1 MFYWSLIIIL
11 IGIYS
16 SYIFGKSRIKK
27 NSIAANIKSVSL
39 PTYYAQYMLFWCL
52 LPALIVYFGWIIFE
66 DQIIQNLV
74 LANFDFDLNPALN
87 AGLLIAEIKNVA
99 ANINFAEGKSL
110 EIINAAEHYSSI
122 KQTSTVAFYVSIL
135 IFMNLGVMVAS
146 RKLHPNFRAQK
157 YIEKYIK
164 YFLIFCSSVA
174 VLTTVGIVFSLLFES
189 LRFFSDVSVFEFL
202 FGTKW
207 YPYIPIREGQSG
219 SQGSFG
225 AIPIF
230 AGTFLI
236 MIVAMCVALPIG
248 LFTAIY
254 LAEYAS
260 PKIRR
265 IVKPLLEI
273 LAGVPTI
280 VYGFFAFVSVA
291 PFVKTFGESIG
302 IDASPTSA
310 LAAGLVMGIMII
322 PFISSLSDDVI
333 NSVPQSL
340 REGSLGI
347 GANKAETI
355 KRVILPAALPGIVG
369 AFLLGVSRAIGETM
383 IVVVAAGTAPNLT
396 ANPFENVTTVTV
408 QIVIALIGDQ
418 EFDDP
423 RTLSAFALGL
433 VLFVIT
439 LILNIFALRIV
450 KNIESFMSSQ
460 FSHEKIIQ
468 LRKKRSLAD
477 RRFKMY
483 GLLAT

>member
-11 IGIYS
+11 LGIYS
-16 SYIFGKSRIKK
+16 AYIFGKSRITS
-27 NSIAANIKSVSL
+27 NSRQLEIKTVSL
-39 PTYYAQYMLFWCL
+39 PTYYAQYIMVWCL

-99 ANINFAEGKSL
+99 LSDSFAEGKAI
-110 EIINAAEHYSSI
+110 EILNAAEHYASIKYVSSI
-122 KQTSTVAFYVSIL
+122 AFYLSIL
-135 IFMNLGVMVAS
+135 IVMILGVMFAS
-146 RKLHPNFRAQK
+146 RKLQPSFHAQQS
-157 YIEKYIK
+157 IENYVK
-164 YFLIFCSSVA
+164 YFLFFCSSVA

-219 SQGSFG
+219 SLGSFG
-225 AIPIF
+225 AVPIF

-236 MIVAMCVALPIG
+236 MIVAMCVATPIG

-260 PKIRR
+260 PRVRR
-265 IVKPLLEI
+265 IIKPLLEI

-280 VYGFFAFVSVA
+280 VYGFFAFVTVA
-291 PFVKTFGESIG
+291 PFVKTFGQSIG

-450 KNIESFMSSQ
+450 KKYRERY
-460 FSHEKIIQ
+460 E
-468 LRKKRSLAD
+468 
-477 RRFKMY
+477 
-483 GLLAT
+483 

>member
-1 MFYWSLIIIL
+1 MFYWSIIIIL

-27 NSIAANIKSVSL
+27 NSIAKNIKSVSL
-39 PTYYAQYMLFWCL
+39 PSYYAQYMLFWCL

-66 DQIIQNLV
+66 DQIILNLV

-99 ANINFAEGKSL
+99 ANIDFAEGKSL

-122 KQTSTVAFYVSIL
+122 KQTSTVAFYISIL
-135 IFMNLGVMVAS
+135 IFMILGVMVAS

-189 LRFFSDVSVFEFL
+189 LRFFSNVSVFEFL

-450 KNIESFMSSQ
+450 KKYRELY
-460 FSHEKIIQ
+460 E
-468 LRKKRSLAD
+468 
-477 RRFKMY
+477 
-483 GLLAT
+483 

>member
-135 IFMNLGVMVAS
+135 IFMILGVMVAS

-291 PFVKTFGESIG
+291 PFVKTFGESMG

-450 KNIESFMSSQ
+450 KKYRELY
-460 FSHEKIIQ
+460 E
-468 LRKKRSLAD
+468 
-477 RRFKMY
+477 
-483 GLLAT
+483 

>member
-135 IFMNLGVMVAS
+135 IFMILGVMVAS

-291 PFVKTFGESIG
+291 PFVKTFGQSIG

-450 KNIESFMSSQ
+450 KKYRELY
-460 FSHEKIIQ
+460 E
-468 LRKKRSLAD
+468 
-477 RRFKMY
+477 
-483 GLLAT
+483 

>member
-27 NSIAANIKSVSL
+27 NSIAKNIKSVSL
-39 PTYYAQYMLFWCL
+39 PSYYAQYMLFWCL

-66 DQIIQNLV
+66 DQIILNLV

-99 ANINFAEGKSL
+99 ANIDFAEGKSL

-122 KQTSTVAFYVSIL
+122 KQTSTVAFYISIL
-135 IFMNLGVMVAS
+135 IFMILGVMVAS

-450 KNIESFMSSQ
+450 KKYREIYE
-460 FSHEKIIQ
+460 
-468 LRKKRSLAD
+468 
-477 RRFKMY
+477 
-483 GLLAT
+483 

>member
-11 IGIYS
+11 LGIYS
-16 SYIFGKSRIKK
+16 AYIFGKSRITS
-27 NSIAANIKSVSL
+27 NSRQLEIKTASL
-39 PTYYAQYMLFWCL
+39 PTYYAQYIMVWCL

-99 ANINFAEGKSL
+99 LNDSFAEGKAI
-110 EIINAAEHYSSI
+110 EILNAAEHYASIKYVSSI
-122 KQTSTVAFYVSIL
+122 AFYLSIL
-135 IFMNLGVMVAS
+135 IVMILGVMFAS
-146 RKLHPNFRAQK
+146 RKLQPSFRAQQS
-157 YIEKYIK
+157 IENYVK
-164 YFLIFCSSVA
+164 YFLFFCSSVA

-189 LRFFSDVSVFEFL
+189 LRFFSDVSVVEFL

-225 AIPIF
+225 AVPIF

-236 MIVAMCVALPIG
+236 MIVAMCVATPIG

-260 PKIRR
+260 PRVRR
-265 IVKPLLEI
+265 IIKPLLEI

-280 VYGFFAFVSVA
+280 VYGFFAFVTVA
-291 PFVKTFGESIG
+291 PFVKTFGQSIG

-340 REGSLGI
+340 REASLGI

-450 KNIESFMSSQ
+450 KKYRERY
-460 FSHEKIIQ
+460 E
-468 LRKKRSLAD
+468 
-477 RRFKMY
+477 
-483 GLLAT
+483 

>member
-39 PTYYAQYMLFWCL
+39 PTYYAQYMIFWCL

-135 IFMNLGVMVAS
+135 IFMILGVMVAS

-164 YFLIFCSSVA
+164 YFLIFCSSIA

-450 KNIESFMSSQ
+450 KKYRELY
-460 FSHEKIIQ
+460 E
-468 LRKKRSLAD
+468 
-477 RRFKMY
+477 
-483 GLLAT
+483 

>member
-27 NSIAANIKSVSL
+27 NSIAANTKSVSL

-74 LANFDFDLNPALN
+74 LENFDFDLNPALN

-99 ANINFAEGKSL
+99 ANIDFAEGKSL

-122 KQTSTVAFYVSIL
+122 KQTSTVAFYISIL
-135 IFMNLGVMVAS
+135 IFMILGVMVAS

-189 LRFFSDVSVFEFL
+189 LRFFSNVSVFEFL

-333 NSVPQSL
+333 NSVTQSL

-450 KNIESFMSSQ
+450 KKYRELY
-460 FSHEKIIQ
+460 E
-468 LRKKRSLAD
+468 
-477 RRFKMY
+477 
-483 GLLAT
+483 

>member
-11 IGIYS
+11 LGIYS
-16 SYIFGKSRIKK
+16 AYIFGKSRIT
-27 NSIAANIKSVSL
+27 SHSRQLEIKTASL
-39 PTYYAQYMLFWCL
+39 PTYYAQYIMVWCL

-87 AGLLIAEIKNVA
+87 ASLLIAEIKNVSL
-99 ANINFAEGKSL
+99 NDSFAEGKAIAIL
-110 EIINAAEHYSSI
+110 NAAEHYASIKYVSSI
-122 KQTSTVAFYVSIL
+122 SFYLSIL
-135 IFMNLGVMVAS
+135 IVMILGVMFAS
-146 RKLHPNFRAQK
+146 RKLQPSFPAQQS
-157 YIEKYIK
+157 IENYVK
-164 YFLIFCSSVA
+164 YFLFFCSSVA

-189 LRFFSDVSVFEFL
+189 LRFFSDVSVVEFL

-225 AIPIF
+225 AVPIF

-236 MIVAMCVALPIG
+236 MIVAMCVATPIG

-260 PKIRR
+260 PRVRR
-265 IVKPLLEI
+265 IIKPLLEI

-280 VYGFFAFVSVA
+280 VYGFFAFVTVA
-291 PFVKTFGESIG
+291 PFVKTFGQSLG

-450 KNIESFMSSQ
+450 KKYRERY
-460 FSHEKIIQ
+460 E
-468 LRKKRSLAD
+468 
-477 RRFKMY
+477 
-483 GLLAT
+483 

>member
-27 NSIAANIKSVSL
+27 NSIAVNIKSVSL

-99 ANINFAEGKSL
+99 ANINFAEGKPL

-135 IFMNLGVMVAS
+135 IFMILGVMVAS

-450 KNIESFMSSQ
+450 KKYRELY
-460 FSHEKIIQ
+460 E
-468 LRKKRSLAD
+468 
-477 RRFKMY
+477 
-483 GLLAT
+483 

>member
-135 IFMNLGVMVAS
+135 IFMILGVMVAS

-310 LAAGLVMGIMII
+310 LAAGLVMGVMII

-450 KNIESFMSSQ
+450 KKYRELY
-460 FSHEKIIQ
+460 E
-468 LRKKRSLAD
+468 
-477 RRFKMY
+477 
-483 GLLAT
+483 

>member
-1 MFYWSLIIIL
+1 MM
-11 IGIYS
+11 
-16 SYIFGKSRIKK
+16 
-27 NSIAANIKSVSL
+27 V
-39 PTYYAQYMLFWCL
+39 WCL

-66 DQIIQNLV
+66 NQIIQNLV
-74 LANFDFDLNPALN
+74 LANFDFELNPTLN
-87 AGLLIAEIKNVA
+87 PGLLIAEIKNVA
-99 ANINFAEGKSL
+99 SNISFAEGKAI
-110 EIINAAEHYSSI
+110 EILNAAEHYSSL
-122 KQTSTVAFYVSIL
+122 KFTSTVAFYLSIL
-135 IFMNLGVMVAS
+135 IFMILGVMIAS
-146 RKLHPNFRAQK
+146 RKLQPTFRAQK
-157 YIEKYIK
+157 SIENYIK
-164 YFLIFCSSVA
+164 YFLFFCSTVA

-189 LRFFSDVSVFEFL
+189 LRFFSEVSIFEFL

-236 MIVAMCVALPIG
+236 MIVAMSVATPIG

-254 LAEYAS
+254 LSEYAS
-260 PKIRR
+260 PKIRS

-280 VYGFFAFVSVA
+280 VYGFFAFVTVA
-291 PFVKTFGESIG
+291 PFVKTFGQSLG

-340 REGSLGI
+340 REGSLGV

-355 KRVILPAALPGIVG
+355 KKVILPAALPGIVG

-450 KNIESFMSSQ
+450 KKYRERY
-460 FSHEKIIQ
+460 E
-468 LRKKRSLAD
+468 
-477 RRFKMY
+477 
-483 GLLAT
+483 

>member
-11 IGIYS
+11 LGIYS
-16 SYIFGKSRIKK
+16 AYIFGKSRIT
-27 NSIAANIKSVSL
+27 SHSRQLEIKTASL
-39 PTYYAQYMLFWCL
+39 PTYYAQYIMVWCL

-99 ANINFAEGKSL
+99 LSESFAEGKAI
-110 EIINAAEHYSSI
+110 EILNAAEHYASIKYVSSI
-122 KQTSTVAFYVSIL
+122 SFYLSIL
-135 IFMNLGVMVAS
+135 IVMILGVMFAS
-146 RKLHPNFRAQK
+146 RKLQPSFRAQQS
-157 YIEKYIK
+157 IENYVK
-164 YFLIFCSSVA
+164 YFLFFCSSVA

-225 AIPIF
+225 AVPIF

-236 MIVAMCVALPIG
+236 MIVAMCVATPIG

-260 PKIRR
+260 PRVRR
-265 IVKPLLEI
+265 IIKPLLEI

-280 VYGFFAFVSVA
+280 VYGFFAFVTVA
-291 PFVKTFGESIG
+291 PFVKTFGQSIG

-450 KNIESFMSSQ
+450 KKYRERY
-460 FSHEKIIQ
+460 E
-468 LRKKRSLAD
+468 
-477 RRFKMY
+477 
-483 GLLAT
+483 

>member
-110 EIINAAEHYSSI
+110 QIINAAEHYSSI

-135 IFMNLGVMVAS
+135 IFMILGVMVAS

-291 PFVKTFGESIG
+291 PFVKTFGESMG

-450 KNIESFMSSQ
+450 KKYRELY
-460 FSHEKIIQ
+460 E
-468 LRKKRSLAD
+468 
-477 RRFKMY
+477 
-483 GLLAT
+483 

>member
-1 MFYWSLIIIL
+1 MIL
-11 IGIYS
+11 LGIYS
-16 SYIFGKSRIKK
+16 AYIFGKSRITSHSKQLE
-27 NSIAANIKSVSL
+27 IKTASL
-39 PTYYAQYMLFWCL
+39 PTYYAQYIMVWCL

-87 AGLLIAEIKNVA
+87 ASLLIAEIKNVA
-99 ANINFAEGKSL
+99 LSDSFAEGKAI
-110 EIINAAEHYSSI
+110 EILNAAEHYASIKYVSSI
-122 KQTSTVAFYVSIL
+122 SFYLSIL
-135 IFMNLGVMVAS
+135 IVMILGVMFAS
-146 RKLHPNFRAQK
+146 RKLQPSFRAQQS
-157 YIEKYIK
+157 IENYVK
-164 YFLIFCSSVA
+164 YFLFFCSSVA

-189 LRFFSDVSVFEFL
+189 LRFFSDVSVVEFL

-225 AIPIF
+225 AVPIF

-236 MIVAMCVALPIG
+236 MIVAMCVATPIG

-260 PKIRR
+260 PRVRR
-265 IVKPLLEI
+265 IIKPLLEI

-280 VYGFFAFVSVA
+280 VYGFFAFVTVA
-291 PFVKTFGESIG
+291 PFVKTFGQSLG

-450 KNIESFMSSQ
+450 KKYRERY
-460 FSHEKIIQ
+460 E
-468 LRKKRSLAD
+468 
-477 RRFKMY
+477 
-483 GLLAT
+483 

>member
-11 IGIYS
+11 LGIYS
-16 SYIFGKSRIKK
+16 AYIFGKSRIT
-27 NSIAANIKSVSL
+27 SHSRQLEIKTASL
-39 PTYYAQYMLFWCL
+39 PTYYAQYIMVWCL

-99 ANINFAEGKSL
+99 LSESFAEGKAI
-110 EIINAAEHYSSI
+110 EILNAAEHYASIKYVSSI
-122 KQTSTVAFYVSIL
+122 SFYLSIL
-135 IFMNLGVMVAS
+135 IFMILGVMFAS
-146 RKLHPNFRAQK
+146 RKLQPSFRAQQT
-157 YIEKYIK
+157 IENYVK
-164 YFLIFCSSVA
+164 YFLFFCSSVA
-174 VLTTVGIVFSLLFES
+174 VMTTVGIVFSLLFES
-189 LRFFSDVSVFEFL
+189 LRFFSEVSVLEFL

-219 SQGSFG
+219 SLGSFG
-225 AIPIF
+225 AVPIF
-230 AGTFLI
+230 AGTFLV
-236 MIVAMCVALPIG
+236 MIVAMCVATPIG

-260 PKIRR
+260 PRLRR
-265 IVKPLLEI
+265 IIKPLLEI

-280 VYGFFAFVSVA
+280 VYGFFAFVTVA
-291 PFVKTFGESIG
+291 PFVKTFGQSIG

-450 KNIESFMSSQ
+450 KKYRERY
-460 FSHEKIIQ
+460 E
-468 LRKKRSLAD
+468 
-477 RRFKMY
+477 
-483 GLLAT
+483 

>member
-1 MFYWSLIIIL
+1 MI
-11 IGIYS
+11 
-16 SYIFGKSRIKK
+16 
-27 NSIAANIKSVSL
+27 
-39 PTYYAQYMLFWCL
+39 
-52 LPALIVYFGWIIFE
+52 
-66 DQIIQNLV
+66 
-74 LANFDFDLNPALN
+74 
-87 AGLLIAEIKNVA
+87 
-99 ANINFAEGKSL
+99 
-110 EIINAAEHYSSI
+110 
-122 KQTSTVAFYVSIL
+122 
-135 IFMNLGVMVAS
+135 LGVMVAS

-157 YIEKYIK
+157 YIENYIK

-189 LRFFSDVSVFEFL
+189 LRFFSNVSVFEFL

-322 PFISSLSDDVI
+322 PFILSLI
-333 NSVPQSL
+333 H
-340 REGSLGI
+340 I
-347 GANKAETI
+347 
-355 KRVILPAALPGIVG
+355 
-369 AFLLGVSRAIGETM
+369 
-383 IVVVAAGTAPNLT
+383 
-396 ANPFENVTTVTV
+396 
-408 QIVIALIGDQ
+408 
-418 EFDDP
+418 
-423 RTLSAFALGL
+423 
-433 VLFVIT
+433 
-439 LILNIFALRIV
+439 
-450 KNIESFMSSQ
+450 
-460 FSHEKIIQ
+460 
-468 LRKKRSLAD
+468 
-477 RRFKMY
+477 
-483 GLLAT
+483 

>member
-11 IGIYS
+11 LGIYS
-16 SYIFGKSRIKK
+16 AYIFGKSRI
-27 NSIAANIKSVSL
+27 NSNSRQLEIKTASL
-39 PTYYAQYMLFWCL
+39 PTYYAQYIMVWCL

-74 LANFDFDLNPALN
+74 LANFDFDLNPTLN
-87 AGLLIAEIKNVA
+87 AGLLIVEIKNVA
-99 ANINFAEGKSL
+99 LSDSFAEGKAI
-110 EIINAAEHYSSI
+110 EILNAAEHYASIKYVSSI
-122 KQTSTVAFYVSIL
+122 AFYLSIL
-135 IFMNLGVMVAS
+135 IVMILGVMFAS
-146 RKLHPNFRAQK
+146 RKLQPSFRAQQS
-157 YIEKYIK
+157 IENYVK
-164 YFLIFCSSVA
+164 YFLFFCSSVA

-189 LRFFSDVSVFEFL
+189 LRFFSDVSVVEFL

-219 SQGSFG
+219 SLGSFG
-225 AIPIF
+225 AVPIF

-236 MIVAMCVALPIG
+236 MIVAMCVATPIG

-260 PKIRR
+260 PRVRR
-265 IVKPLLEI
+265 IIKPLLEI

-280 VYGFFAFVSVA
+280 VYGFFAFVTVA
-291 PFVKTFGESIG
+291 PFVKTFGQSIG

-340 REGSLGI
+340 REASLGI

-450 KNIESFMSSQ
+450 KKYRERY
-460 FSHEKIIQ
+460 E
-468 LRKKRSLAD
+468 
-477 RRFKMY
+477 
-483 GLLAT
+483 

>member
-11 IGIYS
+11 LGIYS
-16 SYIFGKSRIKK
+16 AYIFGKSRITSHSKQLE
-27 NSIAANIKSVSL
+27 IKTASL
-39 PTYYAQYMLFWCL
+39 PTYYAQYIMVWCL

-99 ANINFAEGKSL
+99 LSESFAEGKAI
-110 EIINAAEHYSSI
+110 EILNAAEHYASIKYVSSI
-122 KQTSTVAFYVSIL
+122 SFYLSIL
-135 IFMNLGVMVAS
+135 IFMILGVMFAS
-146 RKLHPNFRAQK
+146 RKLQPSFRAQQT
-157 YIEKYIK
+157 IENYVK
-164 YFLIFCSSVA
+164 YFLFFCSSVA

-189 LRFFSDVSVFEFL
+189 LRFFSEVSVLEFL

-219 SQGSFG
+219 SLGSFG
-225 AIPIF
+225 AVPIF
-230 AGTFLI
+230 AGTFLV
-236 MIVAMCVALPIG
+236 MIVAMCVATPIG

-260 PKIRR
+260 PRLRR
-265 IVKPLLEI
+265 IIKPLLEI

-280 VYGFFAFVSVA
+280 VYGFFAFVTVA
-291 PFVKTFGESIG
+291 PFVKTFGQSIG

-450 KNIESFMSSQ
+450 KKYRERY
-460 FSHEKIIQ
+460 E
-468 LRKKRSLAD
+468 
-477 RRFKMY
+477 
-483 GLLAT
+483 

>member
-99 ANINFAEGKSL
+99 ANIDFAEGKSL

-135 IFMNLGVMVAS
+135 IFMILGVMVAS

-450 KNIESFMSSQ
+450 KKYRELY
-460 FSHEKIIQ
+460 E
-468 LRKKRSLAD
+468 
-477 RRFKMY
+477 
-483 GLLAT
+483 

>member
-11 IGIYS
+11 LGIYS
-16 SYIFGKSRIKK
+16 AYIFGKSRIT
-27 NSIAANIKSVSL
+27 SHSRQLEIKTASL
-39 PTYYAQYMLFWCL
+39 PTYYAQYIMVWCL

-99 ANINFAEGKSL
+99 LSESFAEGKAI
-110 EIINAAEHYSSI
+110 EILNAAEHYASIKYVSSI
-122 KQTSTVAFYVSIL
+122 SFYLSIL
-135 IFMNLGVMVAS
+135 IFMILGVMFAS
-146 RKLHPNFRAQK
+146 RKLQPSFRAQQT
-157 YIEKYIK
+157 IENYVK
-164 YFLIFCSSVA
+164 YFLFFCSSVA
-174 VLTTVGIVFSLLFES
+174 VMTTVGIVFSLLFES
-189 LRFFSDVSVFEFL
+189 LRFFSEVSILEFL

-219 SQGSFG
+219 SLGSFG
-225 AIPIF
+225 AVPIF
-230 AGTFLI
+230 AGTFLV
-236 MIVAMCVALPIG
+236 MIVAMCVATPIG

-260 PKIRR
+260 PRLRR
-265 IVKPLLEI
+265 IIKPLLEI

-280 VYGFFAFVSVA
+280 VYGFFAFVTVA
-291 PFVKTFGESIG
+291 PFVKTFGQSIG

-450 KNIESFMSSQ
+450 KKYRERY
-460 FSHEKIIQ
+460 E
-468 LRKKRSLAD
+468 
-477 RRFKMY
+477 
-483 GLLAT
+483 

>member
-11 IGIYS
+11 LGIYS
-16 SYIFGKSRIKK
+16 AYIFGKSRIT
-27 NSIAANIKSVSL
+27 SHSRQLEIKTASL
-39 PTYYAQYMLFWCL
+39 PTYYAQYIMVWCL

-66 DQIIQNLV
+66 DQIIKNLV

-99 ANINFAEGKSL
+99 LSESFAEGKAI
-110 EIINAAEHYSSI
+110 EILNAAEHYASIKYISSI
-122 KQTSTVAFYVSIL
+122 SFYLSIL
-135 IFMNLGVMVAS
+135 IFMILGVMFAS
-146 RKLHPNFRAQK
+146 RKLQPSFRAQQT
-157 YIEKYIK
+157 IENYVK
-164 YFLIFCSSVA
+164 YFLFFCSSVA
-174 VLTTVGIVFSLLFES
+174 VMTTVGIVFSLLFES
-189 LRFFSDVSVFEFL
+189 LRFFSEVSVLEFL

-219 SQGSFG
+219 SLGSFG
-225 AIPIF
+225 AVPIF
-230 AGTFLI
+230 AGTFLV
-236 MIVAMCVALPIG
+236 MIVAMCVATPIG

-260 PKIRR
+260 PRLRR
-265 IVKPLLEI
+265 IIKPLLEI

-280 VYGFFAFVSVA
+280 VYGFFAFVTVA
-291 PFVKTFGESIG
+291 PFVKTFGQSIG

-450 KNIESFMSSQ
+450 KKYRERY
-460 FSHEKIIQ
+460 E
-468 LRKKRSLAD
+468 
-477 RRFKMY
+477 
-483 GLLAT
+483 

>member
-11 IGIYS
+11 LGIYS
-16 SYIFGKSRIKK
+16 AYIFGKSRIT
-27 NSIAANIKSVSL
+27 SHSRQLEIKTASL
-39 PTYYAQYMLFWCL
+39 PTYYAQYIMVWCL

-87 AGLLIAEIKNVA
+87 ASLLIAEIKNVA
-99 ANINFAEGKSL
+99 LSDSFAEGKAI
-110 EIINAAEHYSSI
+110 EILNAAEHYASIKYVSSI
-122 KQTSTVAFYVSIL
+122 SFYLSIL
-135 IFMNLGVMVAS
+135 IVMILGVMFAS
-146 RKLHPNFRAQK
+146 RKLQPSFRAQQS
-157 YIEKYIK
+157 IENYVK
-164 YFLIFCSSVA
+164 YFLFFCSSVA

-225 AIPIF
+225 AVPIF

-236 MIVAMCVALPIG
+236 MIVAMCVATPIG

-260 PKIRR
+260 PRVRR
-265 IVKPLLEI
+265 IIKPLLEI

-280 VYGFFAFVSVA
+280 VYGFFAFVTVA
-291 PFVKTFGESIG
+291 PFVKTFGQSIG

-450 KNIESFMSSQ
+450 KKYRERY
-460 FSHEKIIQ
+460 E
-468 LRKKRSLAD
+468 
-477 RRFKMY
+477 
-483 GLLAT
+483 

>member
-11 IGIYS
+11 LGIYS
-16 SYIFGKSRIKK
+16 AYIFGKSRITS
-27 NSIAANIKSVSL
+27 NSRQLEIKTASL
-39 PTYYAQYMLFWCL
+39 PTYYAQYIMVWCL

-87 AGLLIAEIKNVA
+87 ASLLIAEIKNIA
-99 ANINFAEGKSL
+99 LSDSFAEGKAT
-110 EIINAAEHYSSI
+110 EILNAAEHYASIKYVSSI
-122 KQTSTVAFYVSIL
+122 SFYLSIL
-135 IFMNLGVMVAS
+135 IVMILGVMFAS
-146 RKLHPNFRAQK
+146 RKLQPSFRAQQS
-157 YIEKYIK
+157 IENYVK
-164 YFLIFCSSVA
+164 YFLFFCSSVA

-225 AIPIF
+225 AVPIF

-236 MIVAMCVALPIG
+236 MIVAMCVATPIG

-260 PKIRR
+260 PRVRR
-265 IVKPLLEI
+265 IIKPLLEI

-280 VYGFFAFVSVA
+280 VYGFFAFVTVA
-291 PFVKTFGESIG
+291 PFVKTFGQSIG

-450 KNIESFMSSQ
+450 KKYRERY
-460 FSHEKIIQ
+460 E
-468 LRKKRSLAD
+468 
-477 RRFKMY
+477 
-483 GLLAT
+483 

>member
-11 IGIYS
+11 LGIYS
-16 SYIFGKSRIKK
+16 AYIFGKSRIT
-27 NSIAANIKSVSL
+27 SHSRQLEIKTASL
-39 PTYYAQYMLFWCL
+39 PTYYAQYIMVWCL

-87 AGLLIAEIKNVA
+87 ASLLIAEIKNVA
-99 ANINFAEGKSL
+99 LSDSFAEGKAT
-110 EIINAAEHYSSI
+110 EILNAAEHYASIKYVSSI
-122 KQTSTVAFYVSIL
+122 SFYLSIL
-135 IFMNLGVMVAS
+135 IVMILGVMFAS
-146 RKLHPNFRAQK
+146 RKLQPSFPAQQS
-157 YIEKYIK
+157 IENYVK
-164 YFLIFCSSVA
+164 YFLFFCSSVA

-189 LRFFSDVSVFEFL
+189 LRFFSDVSVVEFL

-225 AIPIF
+225 AVPIF

-236 MIVAMCVALPIG
+236 MIVAMCVATPIG

-260 PKIRR
+260 PRVRR
-265 IVKPLLEI
+265 IIKPLLEI

-280 VYGFFAFVSVA
+280 VYGFFAFVTVA
-291 PFVKTFGESIG
+291 PFVKTFGQSLG

-450 KNIESFMSSQ
+450 KKYRERY
-460 FSHEKIIQ
+460 E
-468 LRKKRSLAD
+468 
-477 RRFKMY
+477 
-483 GLLAT
+483 

>member
-11 IGIYS
+11 LGIYS
-16 SYIFGKSRIKK
+16 AYIFGKSRIT
-27 NSIAANIKSVSL
+27 SHSRQLEIKTASL
-39 PTYYAQYMLFWCL
+39 PTYYAQYIMVWCL

-87 AGLLIAEIKNVA
+87 ASLLIAEIKNVA
-99 ANINFAEGKSL
+99 LSDSFAEGKAT
-110 EIINAAEHYSSI
+110 EILNAAEHYASIKYVSSI
-122 KQTSTVAFYVSIL
+122 SFYLSIL
-135 IFMNLGVMVAS
+135 IVMILGVMFAS
-146 RKLHPNFRAQK
+146 RKLQPSFPAQQS
-157 YIEKYIK
+157 IENYVK
-164 YFLIFCSSVA
+164 YFLFFCSSVA

-225 AIPIF
+225 AVPIF

-236 MIVAMCVALPIG
+236 MIVAMCVATPIG

-260 PKIRR
+260 PRVRR
-265 IVKPLLEI
+265 IIKPLLEI

-280 VYGFFAFVSVA
+280 VYGFFAFVTVA
-291 PFVKTFGESIG
+291 PFVKTFGQSIG

-450 KNIESFMSSQ
+450 KKYRERY
-460 FSHEKIIQ
+460 E
-468 LRKKRSLAD
+468 
-477 RRFKMY
+477 
-483 GLLAT
+483 

>member
-27 NSIAANIKSVSL
+27 NSIAVNIKSVSL

-87 AGLLIAEIKNVA
+87 AGLLIAEIENVA

-135 IFMNLGVMVAS
+135 IFMILGVMVAS

-450 KNIESFMSSQ
+450 KKYRELY
-460 FSHEKIIQ
+460 E
-468 LRKKRSLAD
+468 
-477 RRFKMY
+477 
-483 GLLAT
+483 

>member
-11 IGIYS
+11 LGIYS
-16 SYIFGKSRIKK
+16 AYIFGKSRIT
-27 NSIAANIKSVSL
+27 SSSRQLEIKTVSL
-39 PTYYAQYMLFWCL
+39 PTYYAQYIMVWCL
-52 LPALIVYFGWIIFE
+52 LPALIVYFGWIVFE

-99 ANINFAEGKSL
+99 LNDSFAEGKAI
-110 EIINAAEHYSSI
+110 EILNAAEHYASIKYVSSI
-122 KQTSTVAFYVSIL
+122 AFYLSIL
-135 IFMNLGVMVAS
+135 IVMILGVMFAS
-146 RKLHPNFRAQK
+146 RKLQPSFHAQQS
-157 YIEKYIK
+157 IENYVK
-164 YFLIFCSSVA
+164 YFLFFCSSVA

-219 SQGSFG
+219 SLGSFG
-225 AIPIF
+225 AVPIF

-236 MIVAMCVALPIG
+236 MIVAMCVATPIG

-260 PKIRR
+260 PRVRR
-265 IVKPLLEI
+265 IIKPLLEI

-280 VYGFFAFVSVA
+280 VYGFFAFVTVA
-291 PFVKTFGESIG
+291 PFVKTFGQSIG

-450 KNIESFMSSQ
+450 KKYRERY
-460 FSHEKIIQ
+460 E
-468 LRKKRSLAD
+468 
-477 RRFKMY
+477 
-483 GLLAT
+483 

>member
-1 MFYWSLIIIL
+1 M
-11 IGIYS
+11 
-16 SYIFGKSRIKK
+16 
-27 NSIAANIKSVSL
+27 V
-39 PTYYAQYMLFWCL
+39 WCL

-66 DQIIQNLV
+66 NQIIQNLV
-74 LANFDFDLNPALN
+74 LANFDFELNPTLN
-87 AGLLIAEIKNVA
+87 PGLLIAEIKNVA
-99 ANINFAEGKSL
+99 SNISFAEGKAI
-110 EIINAAEHYSSI
+110 EILNAAEHYSSL
-122 KQTSTVAFYVSIL
+122 KFTSTVAFYLSIL
-135 IFMNLGVMVAS
+135 IFMILGVMIAS
-146 RKLHPNFRAQK
+146 RKLQPTFRAQK
-157 YIEKYIK
+157 SIENYIK
-164 YFLIFCSSVA
+164 YFLFFCSTVA

-189 LRFFSDVSVFEFL
+189 LRFFSEVSIFEFL

-236 MIVAMCVALPIG
+236 MIVAMSVATPIG

-254 LAEYAS
+254 LSEYAS
-260 PKIRR
+260 PKIRS

-280 VYGFFAFVSVA
+280 VYGFFAFVTVA
-291 PFVKTFGESIG
+291 PFVKTFGQSLG

-340 REGSLGI
+340 REGSLGV

-355 KRVILPAALPGIVG
+355 KKVILPAALPGIVG

-450 KNIESFMSSQ
+450 KKYRERY
-460 FSHEKIIQ
+460 E
-468 LRKKRSLAD
+468 
-477 RRFKMY
+477 
-483 GLLAT
+483 